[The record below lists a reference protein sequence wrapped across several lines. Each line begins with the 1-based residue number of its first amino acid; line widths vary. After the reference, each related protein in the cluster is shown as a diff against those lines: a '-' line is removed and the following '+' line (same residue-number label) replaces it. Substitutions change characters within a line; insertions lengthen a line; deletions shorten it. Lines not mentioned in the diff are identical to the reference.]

1 MDLSAIISA
10 VFLIGFLLLIGTYA
24 IKYWPLTLFITGVV
38 LINLF
43 TVWAAALIFA
53 LAFGIQ
59 IYENNSKNELTSNL
73 LFNKI
78 LPSSFETTFY
88 VVIASLIIG
97 FIFSNIGGGHGTCS
111 RSSPQFC

>member
-10 VFLIGFLLLIGTYA
+10 VFLIGFLLFIGSYA
-24 IKYWPLTLFITGVV
+24 IKYWPFTLFITGVV

-59 IYENNSKNELTSNL
+59 VHDKHTKNELTSDL
-73 LFNKI
+73 VINKL

-88 VVIASLIIG
+88 VIVASLIIG
-97 FIFSNIGGGHGTCS
+97 YVFNNIGGGHGTCS
-111 RSSPQFC
+111 RGSPQFC